1 MLATTAP
8 TASPIRRLTDAYFQ
22 WELKN
27 PWMKESS
34 NGVSVRCGV
43 WLEDPSAAEL
53 LQDPD
58 RRHALDR
65 KRSCGDFDRALS

>member
-1 MLATTAP
+1 
-8 TASPIRRLTDAYFQ
+8 
-22 WELKN
+22 
-27 PWMKESS
+27 MKESS

-43 WLEDPSAAEL
+43 WLEDPSTAEL

-65 KRSCGDFDRALS
+65 KRSCGVFDRALS